1 MEVGT
6 SYTDAGAT
14 ASDNIDGDITS
25 NITTVNNVDTDVV
38 ASYTLTYNVLDSSG
52 NAATE
57 VTRTVNVVDTTVP
70 VITLTGDA
78 VVTTEVDATY
88 TDAGATALD
97 NYDGD
102 ITPAIVVVN
111 TVNTAIVGTYTVTY
125 NVSDISGNPA
135 VQVTRTVNVV
145 DTTVPVITLTGDAVV
160 TIEVDA
166 PYTDAGATALDNY
179 DGDITPAIVVVNTV
193 NTAIVGNYT
202 VTYNVSDAA
211 RNAAVQVTRTVNV
224 VDTTVP
230 VITLTGDAVV
240 TIEVDAPYTD
250 AGATALDNYDGDITP
265 AIVVVNTV
273 NTAIVGNYT
282 VTYNVS
288 DAASNAAVQVTRTV
302 NVVDTTVPVITL
314 TGDEI
319 VTIEVGT
326 TYVDGGATA
335 TDNYDDDTVLTSNI
349 TTDVSDVDAQTVGSY
364 TVSYNVSDA
373 AGNPAVQVTRT
384 VNVVDTLDITNIDSN
399 PINVYPNPTASNW
412 TVASSS
418 IINSVKLFN
427 LLGQKV
433 FEKTSNDTKVN
444 IDASNLET
452 GVYMLQ
458 INNTTMKRLIKN

>member
-1 MEVGT
+1 
-6 SYTDAGAT
+6 
-14 ASDNIDGDITS
+14 
-25 NITTVNNVDTDVV
+25 
-38 ASYTLTYNVLDSSG
+38 
-52 NAATE
+52 
-57 VTRTVNVVDTTVP
+57 VVDTTVP

-78 VVTTEVDATY
+78 VVTTEVDAPY

-97 NYDGD
+97 NYDGY

-125 NVSDISGNPA
+125 NVSDISGNP
-135 VQVTRTVNVV
+135 
-145 DTTVPVITLTGDAVV
+145 
-160 TIEVDA
+160 
-166 PYTDAGATALDNY
+166 
-179 DGDITPAIVVVNTV
+179 
-193 NTAIVGNYT
+193 
-202 VTYNVSDAA
+202 
-211 RNAAVQVTRTVNV
+211 AVQVTRTVNV

>member
-1 MEVGT
+1 ML
-6 SYTDAGAT
+6 AQH
-14 ASDNIDGDITS
+14 
-25 NITTVNNVDTDVV
+25 
-38 ASYTLTYNVLDSSG
+38 
-52 NAATE
+52 
-57 VTRTVNVVDTTVP
+57 
-70 VITLTGDA
+70 
-78 VVTTEVDATY
+78 
-88 TDAGATALD
+88 

-160 TIEVDA
+160 TTEVDA

-179 DGDITPAIVVVNTV
+179 DGYITPAIVVVNTV
-193 NTAIVGNYT
+193 NTAIVGTYT
-202 VTYNVSDAA
+202 VTYNVSDISG
-211 RNAAVQVTRTVNV
+211 NPAVQVTRTVNV

>member
-1 MEVGT
+1 M
-6 SYTDAGAT
+6 
-14 ASDNIDGDITS
+14 
-25 NITTVNNVDTDVV
+25 
-38 ASYTLTYNVLDSSG
+38 
-52 NAATE
+52 
-57 VTRTVNVVDTTVP
+57 
-70 VITLTGDA
+70 
-78 VVTTEVDATY
+78 
-88 TDAGATALD
+88 
-97 NYDGD
+97 
-102 ITPAIVVVN
+102 
-111 TVNTAIVGTYTVTY
+111 
-125 NVSDISGNPA
+125 
-135 VQVTRTVNVV
+135 
-145 DTTVPVITLTGDAVV
+145 
-160 TIEVDA
+160 
-166 PYTDAGATALDNY
+166 
-179 DGDITPAIVVVNTV
+179 
-193 NTAIVGNYT
+193 
-202 VTYNVSDAA
+202 
-211 RNAAVQVTRTVNV
+211 
-224 VDTTVP
+224 
-230 VITLTGDAVV
+230 
-240 TIEVDAPYTD
+240 
-250 AGATALDNYDGDITP
+250 
-265 AIVVVNTV
+265 
-273 NTAIVGNYT
+273 
-282 VTYNVS
+282 
-288 DAASNAAVQVTRTV
+288 
-302 NVVDTTVPVITL
+302 PVITL

-458 INNTTMKRLIKN
+458 TNNTTMKRLIKN